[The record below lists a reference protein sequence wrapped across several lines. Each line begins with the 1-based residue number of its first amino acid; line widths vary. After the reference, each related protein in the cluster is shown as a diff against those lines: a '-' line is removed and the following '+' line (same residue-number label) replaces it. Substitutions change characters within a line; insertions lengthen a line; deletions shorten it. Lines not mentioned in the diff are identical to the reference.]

1 MIVHQVYAII
11 NSEEVVQNVMVC
23 ENYEE
28 ANQIARAVYGDEAI
42 AVDCLQYPCGPGDR
56 YHDGR
61 FWKVGE
67 DGQETEIAYVPTQE
81 QQVAVL
87 QTENNDLTLALAEMI
102 GGVTYVE

>member
-11 NSEEVVQNVMVC
+11 DTEGIVQNIMVC

-28 ANQIARAVYGDEAI
+28 ANLIARASYNDQAI
-42 AVDCLQYPCGPGDR
+42 AVDCLQYPCGLGDR

-61 FWKVGE
+61 FWHVGE
-67 DGQETEIAYVPTQE
+67 DGKETEIAYVPTQE

-87 QTENNDLTLALAEMI
+87 QAENNELTLALAEMI
-102 GGVTYVE
+102 GGGTYVE

>member
-11 NSEEVVQNVMVC
+11 DSDGLVQNVMVC

-28 ANQIARAVYGDEAI
+28 ANRIARAVYGDEAI
-42 AVDCLQYPCGPGDR
+42 AVDCLQSPCGPGDR

-61 FWKVGE
+61 FWQVGE
-67 DGQETEIAYVPTQE
+67 GGQETEIAYVPTQE